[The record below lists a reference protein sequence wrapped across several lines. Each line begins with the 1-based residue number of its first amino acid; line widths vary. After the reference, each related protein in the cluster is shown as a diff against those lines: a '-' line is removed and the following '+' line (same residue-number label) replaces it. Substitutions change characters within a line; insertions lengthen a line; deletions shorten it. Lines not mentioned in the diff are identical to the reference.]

1 MLLAAFFHVPRQNG
15 PLRTTEFLIVFPL
28 ATHPEQRFCRLF
40 KEIAYL
46 DEVIQTI
53 FSPASSRSLATS
65 EIDKISH
72 PGSENG
78 RRARSRRSNIST
90 GIRIDRT
97 EPRSF
102 GPGDAL
108 GTLC

>member
-53 FSPASSRSLATS
+53 FCASLQQEPCDVGDRQDLASRKRKLPACPVQTLQHFDWNS
-65 EIDKISH
+65 
-72 PGSENG
+72 
-78 RRARSRRSNIST
+78 
-90 GIRIDRT
+90 DRQ
-97 EPRSF
+97 
-102 GPGDAL
+102 D
-108 GTLC
+108 